1 MLFRKWGCLVGPENR
16 IFRKLISVDRKKI
29 GFDYG
34 NHFTLSFSLQSI
46 SGERERERE
55 RASARS
61 LMTELQSNPTIAG
74 EPRAPVRAD
83 LASSSP
89 TTAIRDRDL
98 AKHCADRDRRGALR
112 DRD

>member
-1 MLFRKWGCLVGPENR
+1 MLFQKWGCLVGPENR
-16 IFRKLISVDRKKI
+16 IFQKLISVDRKKI

-55 RASARS
+55 SERA
-61 LMTELQSNPTIAG
+61 IVDD
-74 EPRAPVRAD
+74 RAPVQSDDRRRTP
-83 LASSSP
+83 SSSP
-89 TTAIRDRDL
+89 RRSRKLQFDDRDL

>member
-16 IFRKLISVDRKKI
+16 IFQKLISVDRKKI

-83 LASSSP
+83 LASSSS